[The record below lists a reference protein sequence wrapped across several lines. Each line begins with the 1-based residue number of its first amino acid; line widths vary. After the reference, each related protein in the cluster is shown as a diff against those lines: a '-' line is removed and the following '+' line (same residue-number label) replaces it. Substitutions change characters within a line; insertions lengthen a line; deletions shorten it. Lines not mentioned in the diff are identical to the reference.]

1 MSASEEQL
9 LRRWGHSFEED
20 HDDVAVYRP
29 AEYDFPRARGR
40 DGIEFRP
47 DGSYIDWVVGP
58 GDAREPRGGRWRLE
72 GDGRIRVTT
81 EADQER
87 VVEVLSVS
95 PDRLELRTG
104 SGP

>member
-1 MSASEEQL
+1 MPAPEEQL
-9 LRRWGHSFEED
+9 FRRWGHSFEED
-20 HDDVAVYRP
+20 HDDVRVYRP

-58 GDAREPRGGRWRLE
+58 GDAGEPRGGRWRLE
-72 GDGRIRVTT
+72 GDGRIRVTSA
-81 EADQER
+81 ADQER
-87 VVEVLSVS
+87 VVEVVSVS

>member
-1 MSASEEQL
+1 MPASEEQL
-9 LRRWGHSFEED
+9 FRRWGHSFEED
-20 HDDVAVYRP
+20 HDDVRVYRP

-47 DGSYIDWVVGP
+47 DGSYVDWVVGP
-58 GDAREPRGGRWRLE
+58 GDAREPRGGRWLLE
-72 GDGRIRVTT
+72 GAGRIRVTT
-81 EADQER
+81 AADQER
-87 VVEVLSVS
+87 VVEVVSVS